1 MNGRRVVAALRR
13 FAMRSLVL
21 ALVVIAM
28 SAASADACS
37 GGRCR
42 LKGVRTKAT
51 NVVRWVLPPY
61 GR

>member
-1 MNGRRVVAALRR
+1 
-13 FAMRSLVL
+13 MRALVL
-21 ALVVIAM
+21 ALVVVAM

-42 LKGVRTKAT
+42 LKAVKTKAT
-51 NVVRWVLPPY
+51 NTVRWVLPPY